1 MGKDVFVNLS
11 TNKAIKVRQI
21 CENIQSLVRFAQ
33 PTLGQVLLSL
43 NMYSNTG
50 SKHIVDD
57 LHRLSHG
64 ISYNETLFIN
74 DKWAEWA
81 QNQSS
86 IIPSNI
92 AKKKIVTH
100 VFDNIDWQNKNGRIE
115 TSYIFY
121 HCSER

>member
-1 MGKDVFVNLS
+1 MGKDGFVNLS

-21 CENIQSLVRFAQ
+21 CENIQSLVPFAQ

-43 NMYSNTG
+43 NMYSQTG

-64 ISYNETLFIN
+64 ISYTEILFVN

-86 IIPSNI
+86 IILSKI
-92 AKKKIVTH
+92 AKKKIVAH
-100 VFDNIDWQNKNGRIE
+100 VFDNIDWQKQE
-115 TSYIFY
+115 
-121 HCSER
+121 

>member
-1 MGKDVFVNLS
+1 
-11 TNKAIKVRQI
+11 
-21 CENIQSLVRFAQ
+21 
-33 PTLGQVLLSL
+33 
-43 NMYSNTG
+43 MYSKTG
-50 SKHIVDD
+50 SKHIVGD

-64 ISYNETLFIN
+64 ISYTETLFIN

-115 TSYIFY
+115 THHTNSIIVQNDNLLEKMSSVSLQPTIFQGM
-121 HCSER
+121 RIDRLKVIL